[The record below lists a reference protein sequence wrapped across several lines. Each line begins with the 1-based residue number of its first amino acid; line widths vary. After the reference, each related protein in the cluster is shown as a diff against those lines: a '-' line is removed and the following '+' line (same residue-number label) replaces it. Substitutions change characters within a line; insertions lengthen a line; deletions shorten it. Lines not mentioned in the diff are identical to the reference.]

1 MLKIFSDFI
10 ESIEN
15 SEDTC
20 LSMKTNEGG
29 VININNNVL
38 ANYRLRNLPLI
49 RYLPNSIK
57 AEENAFIT
65 AFKHINI
72 NPGTV
77 HLNETTVILNL
88 VNNFTI
94 KAKFNLS
101 STPKDDE
108 NASTSTKLSINL
120 TVVYRKYGIV
130 TIDLKDLVEFSTV
143 FRSMTDSCWVVKASC
158 KSINKTGYK
167 KSISFKMDDQ
177 ISQIKLFGNNWD
189 SEMSALPE
197 IKYFISFIIE
207 ESLENNEDLC
217 DLIIKSIDDE
227 N

>member
-1 MLKIFSDFI
+1 MLKLFSDFI

-15 SEDTC
+15 SEDIC
-20 LSMKTNEGG
+20 LSMKTDEGG

-57 AEENAFIT
+57 AEKNASIT
-65 AFKHINI
+65 EFKNI
-72 NPGTV
+72 NLEPGTV
-77 HLNETTVILNL
+77 RLNETTTVILNL
-88 VNNFTI
+88 INNFTI

-101 STPKDDE
+101 LTPKDDD
-108 NASTSTKLSINL
+108 NASSTKLSVNL
-120 TVVYRKYGIV
+120 IVVYRKYGTV

-143 FRSMTDSCWVVKASC
+143 FRSMTDSCWVKASC
-158 KSINKTGYK
+158 KSINRTGYE
-167 KSISFKMDDQ
+167 KSISFKVDDQ
-177 ISQIKLFGNNWD
+177 INQIKLFGNNWD
-189 SEMSALPE
+189 SEMSALPD
-197 IKYFISFIIE
+197 IKHFISSIIE

>member
-15 SEDTC
+15 SEDIC
-20 LSMKTNEGG
+20 LSMKTDEGG

-57 AEENAFIT
+57 AEKNAFLI
-65 AFKHINI
+65 AFKDINI
-72 NPGTV
+72 KPGTV

-88 VNNFTI
+88 VNDFTI
-94 KAKFNLS
+94 KVKFNLS
-101 STPKDDE
+101 STIEGDD
-108 NASTSTKLSINL
+108 NASTKLSINL

-143 FRSMTDSCWVVKASC
+143 FRSMTDSCCWVKISC
-158 KSINKTGYK
+158 KSINNTDYK

-189 SEMSALPE
+189 SEVSALPD

>member
-15 SEDTC
+15 SEDIC
-20 LSMKTNEGG
+20 LSMKTDEGG

-57 AEENAFIT
+57 AEKNAFIT
-65 AFKHINI
+65 EIKNI
-72 NPGTV
+72 NLKPGTV
-77 HLNETTVILNL
+77 RLNETTVILNL
-88 VNNFTI
+88 VNDFTI
-94 KAKFNLS
+94 KVKFNLS
-101 STPKDDE
+101 PTIEGDD
-108 NASTSTKLSINL
+108 NASTKLSINL
-120 TVVYRKYGIV
+120 TVVNRRCGIA

-143 FRSMTDSCWVVKASC
+143 FRSMTDSCWVKASC

-189 SEMSALPE
+189 SEMSALPD
-197 IKYFISFIIE
+197 IKHFISFIIE

>member
-15 SEDTC
+15 SEDIC
-20 LSMKTNEGG
+20 LSIRTSEGG

-38 ANYRLRNLPLI
+38 ANYRLRNLLLI
-49 RYLPNSIK
+49 RYLPNSTK
-57 AEENAFIT
+57 DVKNVSIT
-65 AFKHINI
+65 EFKNINI
-72 NPGTV
+72 RPGTV
-77 HLNETTVILNL
+77 RLNETTVILNL
-88 VNNFTI
+88 VNDFTI
-94 KAKFNLS
+94 KVKFNLS
-101 STPKDDE
+101 PTIEGDD
-108 NASTSTKLSINL
+108 NASTKLSINL
-120 TVVYRKYGIV
+120 TVVNRKCGIV

-143 FRSMTDSCWVVKASC
+143 FRSMTDSCWVKASC

-167 KSISFKMDDQ
+167 KSISFKMDDR
-177 ISQIKLFGNNWD
+177 INQIKLFSNNWD
-189 SEMSALPE
+189 SELSALPD

>member
-15 SEDTC
+15 SEDIC
-20 LSMKTNEGG
+20 LSMKTDEGG

-57 AEENAFIT
+57 AEKNAFLI
-65 AFKHINI
+65 AFKDINI
-72 NPGTV
+72 KPGTV

-94 KAKFNLS
+94 KVKFNLS
-101 STPKDDE
+101 STIEGDD
-108 NASTSTKLSINL
+108 NASTKLSINL
-120 TVVYRKYGIV
+120 TVVNRKYGIV

-143 FRSMTDSCWVVKASC
+143 FRSMTDSCWVKASC

-177 ISQIKLFGNNWD
+177 ISQIKLFSNNWD
-189 SEMSALPE
+189 SEVSALPD

>member
-15 SEDTC
+15 SEDIC

-38 ANYRLRNLPLI
+38 ANYRLRNLSLI
-49 RYLPNSIK
+49 RYLPNSVQ
-57 AEENAFIT
+57 AEKNASIT
-65 AFKHINI
+65 EFKNINI
-72 NPGTV
+72 RPGTV
-77 HLNETTVILNL
+77 RLNETTVILNL
-88 VNNFTI
+88 VNDFTI
-94 KAKFNLS
+94 KVKFNLS
-101 STPKDDE
+101 PTPMDDE
-108 NASTSTKLSINL
+108 NASTKLSINL
-120 TVVYRKYGIV
+120 TVVNRRCGIV

-143 FRSMTDSCWVVKASC
+143 FRSMTDSYWVKASC

-189 SEMSALPE
+189 SEVSALPD

>member
-15 SEDTC
+15 SEDIC

-38 ANYRLRNLPLI
+38 ANYRLRNLSLI
-49 RYLPNSIK
+49 HYLPNSTQ
-57 AEENAFIT
+57 AEKNALIT
-65 AFKHINI
+65 EFKNI
-72 NPGTV
+72 NLEPGTV
-77 HLNETTVILNL
+77 RLNETTTVILNL
-88 VNNFTI
+88 INNFTI
-94 KAKFNLS
+94 KVKFNLS
-101 STPKDDE
+101 PTIEGDD
-108 NASTSTKLSINL
+108 NASTKLSINL
-120 TVVYRKYGIV
+120 TVVNRRCGIV

-143 FRSMTDSCWVVKASC
+143 FSSMTDSYWVKASC

-189 SEMSALPE
+189 SEVSALPD

>member
-15 SEDTC
+15 SEDIC

-49 RYLPNSIK
+49 RYLPKSPK

-65 AFKHINI
+65 EFKHIINI

-101 STPKDDE
+101 STPKDEE
-108 NASTSTKLSINL
+108 NGLTSTKLSINL
-120 TVVYRKYGIV
+120 TVVYRKCGIV

-143 FRSMTDSCWVVKASC
+143 FRSMTDSCWAKASC

-177 ISQIKLFGNNWD
+177 INQIKLFSNNWD
-189 SEMSALPE
+189 SELSALPD